1 MQRDKPD
8 VSSRKYDDNLRDC
21 VKIALTKGSAR
32 GHEFHKM
39 RQAIVA
45 EHLQLGY
52 DPSEIKDIL
61 SEWNKK
67 CEKPIS
73 VADEKNYLHKYVDWV
88 KAKNGKTGCKALEDY
103 CIGKES
109 CQFHFKVTCK
119 NRQDTKDLPFD
130 RKELENFLTERFKA
144 DGYVMMLVVNALRY
158 IQMEK
163 ATGELILI
171 GFRSISSVIRDK
183 YGHYIDPMTIF
194 RKISLLIEEGVIQRV
209 VKGKAG
215 NFNKQANGYRF
226 LAWKR
231 PSGETILPKVTD
243 MCNASVPIMSN
254 TRYS

>member
-1 MQRDKPD
+1 MQIDKPD
-8 VSSRKYDDNLRDC
+8 VLSRKYDENLRDC
-21 VKIALTKGSAR
+21 VKLALMNGSAR
-32 GHEFHKM
+32 GHEFRKM

-52 DPSEIKDIL
+52 DPSKIKDIL

-73 VADEKNYLHKYVDWV
+73 VADEKDYLYKYVDWV

-103 CIGKES
+103 CVGKES
-109 CQFHFKVTCK
+109 CQFYFKMTYK
-119 NRQDTKDLPFD
+119 NRQDTKVLPFD
-130 RKELENFLTERFKA
+130 RKELEDFLAERFKA
-144 DGYVMMLVVNALRY
+144 DGYIMMLIVNALRC

-171 GFRSISSVIRDK
+171 GFRSISSVIRDR
-183 YGHYIDPMTIF
+183 YGHYVDPMTVF
-194 RKISLLIEEGVIQRV
+194 RKISLLCEEGVIQRV

-226 LAWKR
+226 LSWKR
-231 PSGETILPKVTD
+231 PNRETILPKITD
-243 MCNASVPIMSN
+243 MCNAGVQIMSN
-254 TRYS
+254 AKYS